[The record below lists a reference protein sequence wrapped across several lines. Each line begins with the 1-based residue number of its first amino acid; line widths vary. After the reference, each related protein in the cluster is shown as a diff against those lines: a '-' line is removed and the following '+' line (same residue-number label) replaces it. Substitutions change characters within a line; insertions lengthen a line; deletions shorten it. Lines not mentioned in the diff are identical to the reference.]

1 MATVNRA
8 DLINKTFKVL
18 KKHYTPFAPNPQRSL
33 LEQLLYACCLENSL
47 PEAADA
53 VMHTVQNDYYDL
65 NEIRVTTVREM
76 SESFKPLNDA
86 DAAALR
92 LKGVLQGVFESLY
105 SFDMEPMRK
114 QNLGQAV
121 KTIEKY
127 EGATPFVV
135 AYATQTALGGHSI
148 PVNSGA
154 MQALVIVGVLTEAEA
169 AKGRVPGLER
179 TVSKAKGIEFGS
191 LLHQLGVAL
200 TQSPFAPNVRSILLE
215 ISPDAKDRL
224 PKRAKKEKAKP
235 EPKPKA
241 DAKTAKKTTATPP
254 PAKSAKSKTA
264 AKPAGKKKTAAKSAT
279 AKPAAK
285 KTTAKKPATKKSAA
299 KKATASKKA
308 AKKNVTKKSTGAAK
322 KKSSAAK
329 STSKG
334 ITKRKPK

>member
-8 DLINKTFKVL
+8 DLINKTYKVL

-53 VMHTVQNDYYDL
+53 VMQRVQNDYYDL
-65 NEIRVTTVREM
+65 NEIRVTTAREM
-76 SESFKPLNDA
+76 AEALKPLNDA
-86 DAAALR
+86 DDAALR
-92 LKGVLQGVFESLY
+92 LKGVLQGVFETLY

-127 EGATPFVV
+127 EGATPYVV
-135 AYATQTALGGHSI
+135 SYATQTALGGHSI
-148 PVNSGA
+148 PVNAGA
-154 MQALVIVGVLTEAEA
+154 MQALVIIGVLTEAEA

-179 TVSKAKGIEFGS
+179 TIPKAKGIEFGS

-200 TQSPFAPNVRSILLE
+200 AQSPFSPAVRNILIE
-215 ISPDAKDRL
+215 VSPDAKQRL
-224 PKRAKKEKAKP
+224 PKRASKPKKEK
-235 EPKPKA
+235 PKP
-241 DAKTAKKTTATPP
+241 AK
-254 PAKSAKSKTA
+254 KSKTA
-264 AKPAGKKKTAAKSAT
+264 AKTTKKKAAAKPTKSKAAAKPATKKKAAKSSST
-279 AKPAAK
+279 K
-285 KTTAKKPATKKSAA
+285 KKTAKKPATKKTATKKTTA
-299 KKATASKKA
+299 KKATAKKKTAKKA
-308 AKKNVTKKSTGAAK
+308 AAKKSTGKTK